1 MSAFGKNKKNSELS
15 DGMKAVLSDADVK
28 EGLALVNKA
37 KNFISKKGLTWSF
50 KSVDY
55 LVNKKDISLG
65 QIRSLVFLD
74 NNGNPVFDLLK
85 ATKLAITAGLINK
98 DNKDNIEELEDKA
111 MDIIEEFTENF
122 GNIAVLHTLII
133 NIMTEKH
140 FFINSQDRKTL
151 MYLAGVKGME
161 ELARLHMTTDLM
173 EAENQA
179 QGLSQL

>member
-15 DGMKAVLSDADVK
+15 DEMKSVLSDADVK

-37 KNFISKKGLTWSF
+37 KNFISEKGLTWSF

-65 QIRSLVFLD
+65 QIKSLVFLD

-85 ATKLAITAGLINK
+85 ATKLAIVAGLINK

-122 GNIAVLHTLII
+122 GNISVLHTLII

-161 ELARLHMTTDLM
+161 ELARLHMTADLM
-173 EAENQA
+173 EAQNQA